1 MVVVLIITRPQSA
14 VIPDHY
20 ITKVKALCLSHMLLH
35 INVSLS
41 PWWSLLTPL
50 AVCQTRTWCQHSSV
64 RTGNQSPLPG
74 HCARLTTLRA
84 CTRPISGPPGLT
96 CVVWGKDIS
105 ECFRGQLIIII
116 AASLHNP
123 TIKQNIRD

>member
-41 PWWSLLTPL
+41 PWWSLLTP
-50 AVCQTRTWCQHSSV
+50 
-64 RTGNQSPLPG
+64 
-74 HCARLTTLRA
+74 HCVSDQDLVSA
-84 CTRPISGPPGLT
+84 
-96 CVVWGKDIS
+96 
-105 ECFRGQLIIII
+105 QLG
-116 AASLHNP
+116 A
-123 TIKQNIRD
+123 DW

>member
-41 PWWSLLTPL
+41 PWWSLLTP
-50 AVCQTRTWCQHSSV
+50 HSSLCV
-64 RTGNQSPLPG
+64 RPGPGVSTARCGLVTSLPCLATVRASQQSAL
-74 HCARLTTLRA
+74 ARAPSLVRRA
-84 CTRPISGPPGLT
+84 
-96 CVVWGKDIS
+96 
-105 ECFRGQLIIII
+105 
-116 AASLHNP
+116 
-123 TIKQNIRD
+123 